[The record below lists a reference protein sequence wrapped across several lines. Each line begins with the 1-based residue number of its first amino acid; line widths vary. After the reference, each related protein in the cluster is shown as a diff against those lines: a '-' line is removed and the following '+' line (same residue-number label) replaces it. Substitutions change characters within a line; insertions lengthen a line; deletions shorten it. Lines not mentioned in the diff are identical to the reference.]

1 MRAGPRILIPFE
13 EFDKLQT
20 VVGQYIIESKKDLIT
35 SKCGPARPFR
45 NKAKRLRNT

>member
-13 EFDKLQT
+13 EFDKLQK

-35 SKCGPARPFR
+35 
-45 NKAKRLRNT
+45 NK